1 MSDRAVSDDVWRDL
15 IAGAERSATAGRAAM
30 QEHHPSVAVL
40 SCSDARVPPSVVFD
54 QPAGELFVVRIA
66 GNTASA
72 TAIASLEYAVA
83 HLGVDLIVVLGHT
96 HCGAVGAAAD
106 GVCSGV
112 LSPVVGP
119 ICELVRDHPEATRTE
134 LEAMNV
140 ARTVEVLTQAGGAIT
155 ARHLDVSLDIKGAVF
170 DLDRG
175 VLRPV
180 SPDADRSLLST
191 RSSHP
196 TQSTPTPQPLET
208 S

>member
-1 MSDRAVSDDVWRDL
+1 MSCRPMSDEVWRDL
-15 IAGAERSATAGRAAM
+15 VAGAERSANAGRTAM

-66 GNTASA
+66 GNTASP

-83 HLGVDLIVVLGHT
+83 QLGVGLIVVLGHT

-134 LEAMNV
+134 LEALNV
-140 ARTVEVLTQAGGAIT
+140 ARTVEMLMQAGGAIT
-155 ARHLDVSLDIKGAVF
+155 AEHLDGRLAIKGAVF
-170 DLDRG
+170 DLDSG
-175 VLRPV
+175 ELHPV
-180 SPDADRSLLST
+180 SP
-191 RSSHP
+191 P
-196 TQSTPTPQPLET
+196 TSQPVQSTPTPQPLE
-208 S
+208 SS

>member
-1 MSDRAVSDDVWRDL
+1 MSDEVWRDL
-15 IAGAERSATAGRAAM
+15 VAGAERSATAGRTAM

-66 GNTASA
+66 GNTAST

-83 HLGVDLIVVLGHT
+83 HLGVGLVVVLGHT

-140 ARTVEVLTQAGGAIT
+140 ARMVEGLKQAGGAIT
-155 ARHLDVSLDIKGAVF
+155 AEHLDGRLSIKGAVF
-170 DLDRG
+170 DLDSG
-175 VLRPV
+175 ELRPV
-180 SPDADRSLLST
+180 SP
-191 RSSHP
+191 P
-196 TQSTPTPQPLET
+196 TPQAVQSTPTPQPLE
-208 S
+208 SS

>member
-1 MSDRAVSDDVWRDL
+1 MSDEVWRDL
-15 IAGAERSATAGRAAM
+15 VAGAERSATAGRTAM

-40 SCSDARVPPSVVFD
+40 SCSDARVRPSVVFD

-66 GNTASA
+66 GNTAST

-83 HLGVDLIVVLGHT
+83 HLGVGLIVVLGHT

-140 ARTVEVLTQAGGAIT
+140 ARMVEGLKQAGGAIT
-155 ARHLDVSLDIKGAVF
+155 AEHLDGRLSIKGAVF
-170 DLDRG
+170 DLDSG
-175 VLRPV
+175 ELRPV
-180 SPDADRSLLST
+180 SP
-191 RSSHP
+191 P
-196 TQSTPTPQPLET
+196 TPQAVQSTPTPQPLE
-208 S
+208 SS

>member
-1 MSDRAVSDDVWRDL
+1 MSDNVWRNL
-15 IAGAERSATAGRAAM
+15 LAGAERSVTAGRAVM

-72 TAIASLEYAVA
+72 TAVASLEYAVA
-83 HLGVDLIVVLGHT
+83 HLGVDLIVVLCHT
-96 HCGAVGAAAD
+96 HCGAVAAAAD

-140 ARTVEVLTQAGGAIT
+140 ARTVEELTRAGGAIT
-155 ARHLDVSLDIKGAVF
+155 ARHLDGSLDIKGAVF
-170 DLDRG
+170 DLDSG

-180 SPDADRSLLST
+180 SPPIPHS
-191 RSSHP
+191 
-196 TQSTPTPQPLET
+196 TQSTSTPQPQET

>member
-1 MSDRAVSDDVWRDL
+1 MSDEVWCDL
-15 IAGAERSATAGRAAM
+15 VAGAERCAIAGRTVM

-66 GNTASA
+66 GNTASP

-83 HLGVDLIVVLGHT
+83 HLGVGLIVVLGHT

-119 ICELVRDHPEATRTE
+119 ICDLVRDHPEATRTE

-140 ARTVEVLTQAGGAIT
+140 ARTVEVLKQAGGAIT
-155 ARHLDVSLDIKGAVF
+155 AEHLDGRLSIKGAVF
-170 DLDRG
+170 DLDSG
-175 VLRPV
+175 ELRPV
-180 SPDADRSLLST
+180 SPPNPQPIKL
-191 RSSHP
+191 
-196 TQSTPTPQPLET
+196 TPTPQPLE
-208 S
+208 SS

>member
-1 MSDRAVSDDVWRDL
+1 MSDEVWRNL
-15 IAGAERSATAGRAAM
+15 LAGAERSATAGRTAM

-96 HCGAVGAAAD
+96 HCGAVAAAAD

-119 ICELVRDHPEATRTE
+119 ICELVRHHPEATRTE

-140 ARTVEVLTQAGGAIT
+140 ARTVEELTRAGGAIT
-155 ARHLDVSLDIKGAVF
+155 ARHLDGSLDIKGAVF
-170 DLDRG
+170 DLDSG

-180 SPDADRSLLST
+180 SPPTPQS
-191 RSSHP
+191 
-196 TQSTPTPQPLET
+196 TQSTSTPQPLET